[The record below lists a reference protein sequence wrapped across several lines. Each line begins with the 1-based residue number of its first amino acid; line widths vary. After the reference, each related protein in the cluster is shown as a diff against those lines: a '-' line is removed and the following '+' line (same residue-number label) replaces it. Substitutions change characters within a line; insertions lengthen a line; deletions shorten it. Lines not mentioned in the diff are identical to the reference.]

1 MINYRY
7 FDWKEEFAIQGN
19 KLPHIEQQ
27 GVMQFVTWR
36 LSDSLPSEAISV
48 LRTTSPTDSS
58 PSALRTYRTRRMQY
72 VERVLANGYGSCIL
86 RDNRIRRL
94 VCDTLHFNDG
104 KLYALAAYVVMPNHI
119 HVLFVC
125 ESDVQALSIVRSW
138 KHYSSL
144 QINSA
149 LKKSGSLWQSDN
161 FDRAIR
167 SLTHLQNTIRYIRSN
182 PRHLPSSDYSLWVN
196 PSLNM

>member
-36 LSDSLPSEAISV
+36 LSDSLPSEAISA
-48 LRTTSPTDSS
+48 LRAKSPTDSS
-58 PSALRTYRTRRMQY
+58 PSAIRTYRIRRMQY

-86 RDNRIRRL
+86 RDSRIRSL

-104 KLYALAAYVVMPNHI
+104 KLYALGAYVVMPNHI

-125 ESDVQALSIVRSW
+125 ESDVQALSIVKSW
-138 KHYSSL
+138 KRYSSL

-149 LKKSGSLWQSDN
+149 LKKSGPLWQRDN

-167 SLTHLQNTIRYIRSN
+167 SLAHLQNTLRYIRNN
-182 PRHLPSSDYSLWVN
+182 PRHLPSSDYTLWVN